1 MTDCCIRRARPAL
14 GTLVEIGV
22 VLTSEAR
29 PADAESAIDA
39 AWDALTQVEQAL
51 SAFVFTSDVGR
62 FNTARAGE
70 AVPVSGDGVVVLQA
84 AAQLAEQTDGSFDV
98 SQGTGPHDWSLGGDA
113 SGWTLHK
120 WSDDVR
126 LDLGGIGKGHAV
138 DRTFAALVETLG
150 HSTLEQRCWVNAGG
164 DLRVVGVDLPVQLRD
179 EVAGGARPWLALREG
194 ALATS
199 WFGPDARSRLAG
211 ADPAATRH
219 VSVVS
224 PLCMWS
230 DALTKVVALAGRT
243 DLPLLARL
251 GATAWLHTRGSAT

>member
-1 MTDCCIRRARPAL
+1 MAERLDQRCEGPVDRVPL
-14 GTLVEIGV
+14 
-22 VLTSEAR
+22 
-29 PADAESAIDA
+29 ADATE
-39 AWDALTQVEQAL
+39 VEA
-51 SAFVFTSDVGR
+51 
-62 FNTARAGE
+62 
-70 AVPVSGDGVVVLQA
+70 
-84 AAQLAEQTDGSFDV
+84 
-98 SQGTGPHDWSLGGDA
+98 
-113 SGWTLHK
+113 
-120 WSDDVR
+120 
-126 LDLGGIGKGHAV
+126 
-138 DRTFAALVETLG
+138 LG